1 MWKRRLCTAIGAC
14 GLVLSLSVPAA
25 FAQAPDNT
33 GVNRSQRANGEPT
46 ADQAKDQ
53 KSDREIMQSIRK
65 SVTSDKSLSSYG
77 HNVKVI
83 SQNGMV
89 TLEGPVRSEDERR
102 NIEAKASSVAGDGHV
117 TNHLT
122 VKPENESR

>member
-1 MWKRRLCTAIGAC
+1 LF
-14 GLVLSLSVPAA
+14 SLSVPVA

-33 GVNRSQRANGEPT
+33 GVNKSQRANGEPT
-46 ADQAKDQ
+46 ADQAKNQ
-53 KSDREIMQSIRK
+53 KSDREIMQEIRK

-83 SQNGMV
+83 SQQGMV
-89 TLEGPVRSEDERR
+89 TLEGPVRSDDERK

-122 VKPENESR
+122 VKPENESK

>member
-1 MWKRRLCTAIGAC
+1 
-14 GLVLSLSVPAA
+14 LSLVVALSAPVA

-33 GVNRSQRANGEPT
+33 RVNQSDRANSQST
-46 ADQAKDQ
+46 ADQAKNQ
-53 KSDREIMQSIRK
+53 KSDREIMQAIRK

-83 SQNGMV
+83 SQNGSV

-102 NIEAKASSVAGDGHV
+102 NIEGKAMDVAGKDKV

-122 VKPENESR
+122 VKPENESH